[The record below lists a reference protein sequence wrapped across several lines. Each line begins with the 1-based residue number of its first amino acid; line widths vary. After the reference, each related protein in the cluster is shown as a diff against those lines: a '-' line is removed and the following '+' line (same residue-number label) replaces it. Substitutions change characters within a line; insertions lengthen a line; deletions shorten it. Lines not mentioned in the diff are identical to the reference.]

1 MSYSEINYLL
11 PSLNHIIYTYTG
23 YFRFFTLIVYT
34 LHLCLELYVQ
44 ISILYT
50 HTWYFMSRHLYSTHI
65 LGTLC
70 PNIYTLHI
78 YLVLYVQISILYT
91 YTWYFMSRYLYS
103 TRTYTWYFVSRYL
116 YTLQLPSVQ
125 KLAVMIYVLYY
136 LSQVLLSTYFQEL
149 DRLVKYFFNIYI
161 HCRPKEFTY
170 I

>member
-103 TRTYTWYFVSRYL
+103 TRTYTWYFMSRYL
-116 YTLQLPSVQ
+116 YSTHILGTLCP
-125 KLAVMIYVLYY
+125 
-136 LSQVLLSTYFQEL
+136 
-149 DRLVKYFFNIYI
+149 DIYI
-161 HCRPKEFTY
+161 LSNYLQYKNLLLWFMYY
-170 I
+170 IICLKFFFQHIFKN

>member
-50 HTWYFMSRHLYSTHI
+50 Y
-65 LGTLC
+65 
-70 PNIYTLHI
+70 I
-78 YLVLYVQISILYT
+78 YLVLYVQISILY
-91 YTWYFMSRYLYS
+91 
-103 TRTYTWYFVSRYL
+103 TYTWYFVSRYL